1 MLSAVGYPVATN
13 PTRRLR
19 RVAMEKNWPILEL
32 RETSSTF
39 PPFLRMAKVH

>member
-19 RVAMEKNWPILEL
+19 RVALQKSWPILEL
-32 RETSSTF
+32 RETSSSF
-39 PPFLRMAKVH
+39 PPFLKPAKAL

>member
-19 RVAMEKNWPILEL
+19 RVALDKKWPILEL
-32 RETSSTF
+32 GETPSKF
-39 PPFLRMAKVH
+39 PPFLRPAKVS